1 MHLKIYKMSYEMYFL
16 IVQNFIRASRY
27 LNKVI
32 YISCWVFFIVYLNK
46 LVLKNIL
53 DNHFLNQTI
62 IKIIV

>member
-1 MHLKIYKMSYEMYFL
+1 MYFL

-27 LNKVI
+27 LNKVT